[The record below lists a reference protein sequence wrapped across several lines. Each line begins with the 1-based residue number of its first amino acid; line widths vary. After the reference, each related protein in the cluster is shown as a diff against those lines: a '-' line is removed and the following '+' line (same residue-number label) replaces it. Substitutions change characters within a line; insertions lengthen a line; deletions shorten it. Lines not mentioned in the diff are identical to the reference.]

1 MNFIDNLDTYGTY
14 KFKGKVAAPYLK
26 AQGLPVDTLEN
37 PTWTHTLADKVAK
50 AVVEWCKD
58 KGATMATHWFQ
69 PLGSAGVRRGRMSN
83 TGASAAPP
91 AARLWLGQRQVQSM
105 PASRLGRPRA
115 AGRRVLV
122 GRPTRYEALWC
133 PKPSRRVRASAELL
147 PRQARADR
155 AGAQRDVQLRRKR
168 RAQVELRRRRPAPGR
183 DRRLL
188 VHERRPARAL
198 CQPNQNPRL
207 AAALAA
213 AWQAVGGL
221 AVGGLAAC
229 SRVRARP
236 AVRRRRT
243 PRAATPRSTPP
254 RPSSSATT
262 PSTSPRCDR
271 PGGRGEPGW
280 VGWVAWVA
288 WVA

>member
-1 MNFIDNLDTYGTY
+1 MSLRNLLPNGKPSTPNGEAPKKKESMNFIDNLDTYGTY

-91 AARLWLGQRQVQSM
+91 AARLWLGQRQVQCM

-122 GRPTRYEALWC
+122 GRPTRSEPCVRGRA
-133 PKPSRRVRASAELL
+133 RASAELV
-147 PRQARADR
+147 AETG
-155 AGAQRDVQLRRKR
+155 AGR
-168 RAQVELRRRRPAPGR
+168 PGR
-183 DRRLL
+183 CTTRCSTS
-188 VHERRPARAL
+188 ARTASSSGTST
-198 CQPNQNPRL
+198 
-207 AAALAA
+207 AAT
-213 AWQAVGGL
+213 
-221 AVGGLAAC
+221 C
-229 SRVRARP
+229 SRARLTAP
-236 AVRRRRT
+236 RT
-243 PRAATPRSTPP
+243 
-254 RPSSSATT
+254 
-262 PSTSPRCDR
+262 
-271 PGGRGEPGW
+271 
-280 VGWVAWVA
+280 
-288 WVA
+288 